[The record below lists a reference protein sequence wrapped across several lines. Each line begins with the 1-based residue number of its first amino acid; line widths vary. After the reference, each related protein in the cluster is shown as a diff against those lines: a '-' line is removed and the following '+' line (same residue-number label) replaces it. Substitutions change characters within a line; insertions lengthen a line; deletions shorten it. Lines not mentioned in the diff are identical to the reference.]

1 MTQSIVG
8 FKLRS
13 YIPKNKNYL
22 NHFNKESNLFQ
33 VHDVQPFSS
42 SVFNTSH
49 TIRHLSFGRNKI
61 AGKANPL
68 DDSQSVAT
76 EGKNNNKLLF

>member
-1 MTQSIVG
+1 M
-8 FKLRS
+8 KAC
-13 YIPKNKNYL
+13 
-22 NHFNKESNLFQ
+22 NLFQ

-76 EGKNNNKLLF
+76 EGKNDNMCTSVLKYCNHKQ